1 MNERNKEKQKEL
13 KRETQN
19 KRNNKEPEEGTPAHK
34 SALKTQYVFMI
45 KKRDTNIYQLLLV
58 ISHD

>member
-45 KKRDTNIYQLLLV
+45 KKKEIPTYTNYY
-58 ISHD
+58 

>member
-34 SALKTQYVFMI
+34 SALKTQYVF
-45 KKRDTNIYQLLLV
+45 RYQH
-58 ISHD
+58 IPTTTSD